1 MSHAHAYPVHVT
13 SSTINT
19 THNTQR
25 KCSSRPCEY
34 MLRSHPNGI
43 LSVALW
49 SFQWIMDTLC
59 IIINLCGTLAK
70 QNRTKK
76 NFNITF
82 FFSFCHSDAIFLAC
96 RTYFFYFLIHVDV
109 FTFGSMK
116 SCTSI
121 WRNCGLTHSMHRTK
135 KKIVNEK
142 WERKKNYIAIVK
154 KCNCH

>member
-96 RTYFFYFLIHVDV
+96 RTYFSIFSFMLMYLLSVRWKV
-109 FTFGSMK
+109 VRAFGETVVWHIRCTEQKKKLWMK
-116 SCTSI
+116 S
-121 WRNCGLTHSMHRTK
+121 
-135 KKIVNEK
+135 EK
-142 WERKKNYIAIVK
+142 EKRIILPS
-154 KCNCH
+154 